1 MSLEERLRSHY
12 ETLSRVIGF
21 TKTAD
26 AKAAPV
32 LALQVALL
40 GALSTR
46 SGELYSI
53 IANGPW
59 DVERVAVIGFTIAY
73 ISLLAIVIVL
83 AAMVYMPMIAKTGQS
98 LIFFEDISDM
108 EWEEFQSA
116 AQNMSHDTIEH
127 QLIDQ
132 IYRVSSV
139 ASVKMRRVRW
149 PIILSLPA
157 TLSWV
162 ALLALSNS

>member
-1 MSLEERLRSHY
+1 MEERLRSHY
-12 ETLSRVIGF
+12 ESLSRVIKF
-21 TKTAD
+21 TRTAD

-46 SGELYSI
+46 SEELYAI

-59 DVERVAVIGFTIAY
+59 DVERMAVMG
-73 ISLLAIVIVL
+73 LAIVYGLLLTTVIGL
-83 AAMVYMPMIAKTGQS
+83 AALVYLPMNRKTGRS
-98 LIFFEDISDM
+98 LIFFEDVAAM
-108 EWEEFQSA
+108 GWEEYQSVA
-116 AQNMSHDTIEH
+116 RDMSHDLMER

-139 ASVKMRRVRW
+139 ASIKMRRVRW
-149 PIILSLPA
+149 AVILSLPA
-157 TLSWV
+157 IAVWFV
-162 ALLALSNS
+162 LLVWSNS